1 MHVRSQI
8 PNRRSCFRA
17 QGWHGATVHSVGN
30 ITVRTIAGLLMTA
43 AIRPKRPKPR
53 SQRTTQ
59 RHRRA
64 CLGLAA
70 CSSIY
75 DLPLVTAPEPAKV
88 VEGVRKAATEEK
100 LVGLL
105 EMSAVPEA
113 YPLGLGG
120 SGPYTLCI
128 RGAESATGPRGV
140 FQKQRLCGGWNVG
153 HHRPL

>member
-1 MHVRSQI
+1 
-8 PNRRSCFRA
+8 
-17 QGWHGATVHSVGN
+17 VGN
-30 ITVRTIAGLLMTA
+30 ITIRTIACLLTTA

-53 SQRTTQ
+53 SQRPTQ

-88 VEGVRKAATEEK
+88 VEGVRKAAAEEK

-105 EMSAVPEA
+105 EMSAVREA

-120 SGPYTLCI
+120 SGPYILCI
-128 RGAESATGPRGV
+128 RGAESATGPRRTCAV
-140 FQKQRLCGGWNVG
+140 FFKNNECRHPIDVISVLARRREPASFLERSSGQLAPTRN
-153 HHRPL
+153 R